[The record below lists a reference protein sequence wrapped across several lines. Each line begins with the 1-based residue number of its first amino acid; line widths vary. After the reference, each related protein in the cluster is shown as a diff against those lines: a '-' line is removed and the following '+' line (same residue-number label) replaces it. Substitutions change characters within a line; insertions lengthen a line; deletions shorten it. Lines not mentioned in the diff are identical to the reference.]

1 MAENTENTEKTP
13 EELAVEKSANTSKPT
28 AKAAT
33 SKASKPAAAKP
44 AVKEPTAKPATEK
57 TGDVAELDEAKAVA
71 KRCDVKVIHKNT
83 KGEYFTSLNLA
94 VSSESGFKDKVKTF
108 EF

>member
-13 EELAVEKSANTSKPT
+13 EELAAEKSANTSKPT

-33 SKASKPAAAKP
+33 NKASKPAAEKP
-44 AVKEPTAKPATEK
+44 AVKEPSTEK